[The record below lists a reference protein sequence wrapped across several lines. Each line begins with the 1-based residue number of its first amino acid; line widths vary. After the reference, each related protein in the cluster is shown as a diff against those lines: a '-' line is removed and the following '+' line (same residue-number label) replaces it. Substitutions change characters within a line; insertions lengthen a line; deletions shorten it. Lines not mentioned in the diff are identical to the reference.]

1 MPEPSANPK
10 GLCLVLHDVAPSTWK
25 YYADFAAAV
34 DRLGKIPLTLL
45 VVPDFHRQG
54 SVDRFPGFVAEID
67 KRLARED
74 EVVLHGYYHDDPG
87 PCGTSPKDWLTR
99 RVYTHEGE
107 FYRLGEPNALSR
119 LQEGVALFGRLGWPL
134 RGFVPP
140 AWLLG
145 ADSRRA
151 VQGLGLAYTSDI
163 RGLIRLPDF
172 RLEPAPT
179 LVWSAR
185 SGWRR
190 ALSRQWN
197 DGLLCRQR
205 SAPLL
210 RLGVHPVDL
219 RHGPVY
225 RYWLQTLQ
233 RLLESRSPCTK
244 STWLERAA

>member
-1 MPEPSANPK
+1 MPP

-25 YYADFAAAV
+25 HYADFVAAV
-34 DRLGKIPLTLL
+34 DRLGMIPITLL
-45 VVPDFHRQG
+45 VVPDFHRLG
-54 SVDRFPGFVAEID
+54 SIDRFPGFVAEID
-67 KRLARED
+67 KRLARGD

-87 PCGTSPKDWLTR
+87 PCGPSPKDWLTR

-107 FYRLGEPNALSR
+107 FYRLREPDALSR
-119 LQEGVALFGRLGWPL
+119 LQEGVALFARLGWPL

-145 ADSRRA
+145 DDSRRA
-151 VQGLGLAYTSDI
+151 LQGLGLRYTSDI
-163 RGLIRLPDF
+163 RGLIRLPEF

-185 SGWRR
+185 SAWRR
-190 ALSRQWN
+190 ALSRRWN
-197 DGLLCRQR
+197 DGLLRRRR

-210 RLGVHPVDL
+210 RLGVHPIDL

-225 RYWLQTLQ
+225 RYWLQTLR

-244 STWLERAA
+244 SAWLERAA